1 MSCPVDNINGKIY
14 PRPLEHCKAELIS
27 VEISLI
33 WATAGG
39 VASILTLRVHLST
52 ARRATE
58 HQPNGVFLQVRSF
71 FRRRE
76 FANEPPASADYTNT
90 NINTQTQIQKT
101 KHKYTNTNTQNQMQK
116 NKHTNTQI
124 KRLTRKT

>member
-1 MSCPVDNINGKIY
+1 MLYIAILLYIAIY
-14 PRPLEHCKAELIS
+14 
-27 VEISLI
+27 
-33 WATAGG
+33 
-39 VASILTLRVHLST
+39 SILTLRVHLST

-101 KHKYTNTNTQNQMQK
+101 KHKYTNTNTQIQMQK

-124 KRLTRKT
+124 KRLTRKA

>member
-90 NINTQTQIQKT
+90 NINTKTQIQK
-101 KHKYTNTNTQNQMQK
+101 KNTNTQTQIHK
-116 NKHTNTQI
+116 IKCRKTNTLI
-124 KRLTRKT
+124 HKLKD

>member
-90 NINTQTQIQKT
+90 NTNINTQTQIQIH
-101 KHKYTNTNTQNQMQK
+101 KHKYTNSNAEKQT
-116 NKHTNTQI
+116 H
-124 KRLTRKT
+124 